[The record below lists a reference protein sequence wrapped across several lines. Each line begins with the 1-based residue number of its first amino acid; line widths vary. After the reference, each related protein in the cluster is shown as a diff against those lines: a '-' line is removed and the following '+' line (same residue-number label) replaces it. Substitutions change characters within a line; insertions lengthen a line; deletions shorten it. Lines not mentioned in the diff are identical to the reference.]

1 MGMTKNINL
10 QSAQKAKIFWN
21 FAFNYLVAF
30 GGVTWVLIHC
40 FC

>member
-1 MGMTKNINL
+1 MIQKHVL
-10 QSAQKAKIFWN
+10 QSAEKTKIFWN

-30 GGVTWVLIHC
+30 GGVTLALLH